1 MARNV
6 RVVTG
11 PRSTDELARAQELA
25 DAMTVRA
32 LRSRNPEQR
41 WRVATAMS
49 PWEGV
54 AQLGEAW
61 IAGKMQKRA
70 NDLAAARDDA
80 QKAANQNTIRAL
92 AGEEAPRYL
101 DEQGNPTGAPVQMP
115 ADLETGQPMLL
126 SDKAERL
133 AAATAGLDPQQAGQ
147 ALGGALL
154 QRELAGPKIERVDVG
169 DRILILQDGVEVG
182 SLPKGATPD
191 TRLKEEG
198 ADKRFEGVSGNTRFT
213 HSTPSASAQLSADT
227 ARRGQDIAAENA
239 RLAREQA
246 TGTPS
251 VAQQR
256 LDFDRERL
264 ARQDREQ
271 AANLVSQADK
281 IDKMQTEIDG
291 LLAAPG
297 FDMVYGK
304 SRYVSPG
311 MLPGAAG
318 ANAETRRNQ
327 LEASSFGIAIQDMKG
342 LGALSNAEGL
352 KVTAAYTRA
361 VDPRQSEEEARIAW
375 GEVKTYLDLAKQRI
389 QARATSMAPPGSPQA
404 PPPAGGGQSPFG
416 LPPPEARVESYY
428 GN

>member
-11 PRSTDELARAQELA
+11 PRPTDEIDRAQELA
-25 DAMTVRA
+25 DALTARA

-54 AQLGEAW
+54 AQLGEAL
-61 IAGKMQKRA
+61 IANKSQQY
-70 NDLAAARDDA
+70 AARLADARDQA
-80 QKAANQNTIRAL
+80 QKAANQNTIRQL
-92 AGEEAPRYL
+92 AGEQAPRRL

-147 ALGGALL
+147 VLGGSLL

-182 SLPKGATPD
+182 SIPKGATPD
-191 TRLKEEG
+191 ATLRERG
-198 ADKRFEGVSGNTRFT
+198 DQARFEGVSG
-213 HSTPSASAQLSADT
+213 SARLGAET
-227 ARRGQDIAAENA
+227 ARRGQDISAETARRGQDLSNENA

-246 TGTPS
+246 AGTRN
-251 VAQQR
+251 VAQER
-256 LDFDRERL
+256 LDMDR
-264 ARQDREQ
+264 ARFAREDREQ
-271 AANLVSQADK
+271 AANLVAQADK

-327 LEASSFGIAIQDMKG
+327 LEASAFGIAIQDMKG

-375 GEVKTYLDLAKQRI
+375 GEVKTYLDIAKQRI
-389 QARATSMAPPGSPQA
+389 QARAGAMVPPGAPQA
-404 PPPAGGGQSPFG
+404 PPQAGAAPSTFG
-416 LPPPEARVESYY
+416 LPPAEARVESYY
-428 GN
+428 GP